1 MGKYYDIHWKFQ
13 EILSILDT
21 AQGLVYSIKTLED
34 KDRTSSKIFEAVE
47 KIREINDIYDTKYI
61 DEIIKEIDEEDSE

>member
-34 KDRTSSKIFEAVE
+34 KDKTSSKIFEAVE
-47 KIREINDIYDTKYI
+47 KIRELKDIYDTKYE
-61 DEIIKEIDEEDSE
+61 DEIMKEIDEEDSE